1 MKRTLAIL
9 LACVLLAAL
18 TPAIAEETLTTIRV
32 VTNDNSNNFG
42 GNTYYLSDIVN
53 GKLKSNRY
61 DLLVKKLAERGL
73 QIEWDL
79 VTDDQYDTYL
89 RTSLAS
95 GMDADIYC
103 IEPLDDATRV
113 SMAQDGYFLPLSALY
128 PYSDGTIREY
138 HENGDGKNRVAYQG
152 LDGELY
158 WSNIG
163 GGSSVRDE
171 NGDIVS
177 ASYVVGLIR
186 LDWAEKLNRPVPA
199 TPDEL
204 FDFVLACRENDV
216 NGDGEKNEMIFMAA
230 APSPTAAWYGIGDT
244 WYYVDPEEEEF
255 TAPWYHEGWK
265 DYLKFV
271 KRLYDAGVLEM
282 TSAQATLENEN
293 KLIGKTHWVSRNVT
307 FTVDP
312 SLPTPVYTPYMVAPY
327 ADKKPYALINGG
339 VGFNSR
345 ALAINAKTDKVE
357 AIAKL
362 LDFTFTEDY
371 MLLGEGYHP
380 ELEGITWVTDPETGL
395 AVKPPVIEGNYDND
409 AAQHNRNY
417 GLWNESLPM
426 GTVKQTIKNVE
437 SGITDWNP
445 VNQAYLKEV
454 LWNYSNFICRDPLN
468 RLCAI
473 GTPEESELV
482 AEYKTDLETYM
493 NELATK
499 LVMGER
505 SFEDWDTYLKEMQ
518 DLGLDKILAVFQAR
532 YERAQEMLAK

>member
-18 TPAIAEETLTTIRV
+18 APAMAEETLTTIRV

-95 GMDADIYC
+95 GMNADIYC

-128 PYSDGTIREY
+128 PYSDGTVREY
-138 HENGDGKNRVAYQG
+138 LENGDGKNRVAYQG

-163 GGSSVRDE
+163 GASSVRDE

-177 ASYVVGLIR
+177 ASY
-186 LDWAEKLNRPVPA
+186 
-199 TPDEL
+199 
-204 FDFVLACRENDV
+204 
-216 NGDGEKNEMIFMAA
+216 
-230 APSPTAAWYGIGDT
+230 
-244 WYYVDPEEEEF
+244 
-255 TAPWYHEGWK
+255 
-265 DYLKFV
+265 
-271 KRLYDAGVLEM
+271 
-282 TSAQATLENEN
+282 
-293 KLIGKTHWVSRNVT
+293 
-307 FTVDP
+307 
-312 SLPTPVYTPYMVAPY
+312 
-327 ADKKPYALINGG
+327 
-339 VGFNSR
+339 
-345 ALAINAKTDKVE
+345 KVE

-371 MLLGEGYHP
+371 ILLGEGYHP
-380 ELEGITWVTDPETGL
+380 ELEGITWVTDPEAGL

-426 GTVKQTIKNVE
+426 GTEKKTVKE
-437 SGITDWNP
+437 SSITDWNP

-454 LWNYSNFICRDPLN
+454 LWNYASFICRDPLN

-482 AEYKTDLETYM
+482 AEYKTNLETYM
-493 NELATK
+493 NELASK

-518 DLGLDKILAVFQAR
+518 ALGLDEILAVLQAR
-532 YERAQEMLAK
+532 YERAQKMLAK